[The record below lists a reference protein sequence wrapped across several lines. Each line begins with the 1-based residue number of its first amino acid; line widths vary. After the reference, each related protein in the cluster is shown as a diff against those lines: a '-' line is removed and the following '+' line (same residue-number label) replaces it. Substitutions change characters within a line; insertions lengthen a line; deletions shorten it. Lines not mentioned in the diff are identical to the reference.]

1 MAKSKGQKKGSKGTS
16 LIKEISPNKNI
27 TKEGIYESVDHPLF
41 SFKYLQDNSISR
53 CRDSRFFFNFLMRLK
68 KLSELGWDEIRTS
81 SRHGFGMEK
90 IPRSNIIPQLQYPT
104 FITPEV
110 KEFSVFRSSG
120 SNTGLVGFQMGKIF
134 YIFYIEASHGD
145 IYSHN

>member
-1 MAKSKGQKKGSKGTS
+1 MAKSKVQKKGSKGTS

-27 TKEGIYESVDHPLF
+27 TKEEIYERVDHPLF
-41 SFKYLQDNSISR
+41 SFKYLQENSIDH
-53 CRDSRFFFNFLMRLK
+53 CRDSKFFFDFLMRLK
-68 KLSELGWDEIRTS
+68 KLSELGWNEIRTS
-81 SRHGFGMEK
+81 QRHAFGMEK
-90 IPRSNIIPQLQYPT
+90 IPRSNIIPQPQYPT

-120 SNTGLVGFQMGKIF
+120 RNTGLVGFQMGKIF
-134 YIFYIEASHGD
+134 YIFYIETSHGD